1 MSKSKKI
8 KILVA
13 IPSSFC
19 FGLQHVSID
28 LFAACK
34 SEIEPHFLITKWNNG
49 EFEKMVKQHQF
60 AYSFS
65 WLGMFSR
72 KLDWYNLKM
81 SLEALIKLPVL
92 YWHFIRLLRKQK
104 PDILFFANHHELI
117 LLLPVL
123 WFVKTPVVC
132 HMHDPSPAIPFQQ
145 KTFAWYGK
153 KVNRF
158 ITISEDV
165 KNRLML
171 LGCTKQKIS
180 VVHNGIELFNNV
192 SKERSNVFVDA
203 ANWEQDVFIVGITGQ
218 MTETKGHEDLLA
230 AFEQAY
236 QQNNK
241 LRLVF
246 GGKQLEPMFTKL
258 KEQVTAKGLVGVVY
272 FSGWLSHASSFY
284 SAIDV
289 FILASRHDE
298 GYGLVV
304 AEAMA
309 NLRPVIITRSGG
321 AAEIVEHKQSG
332 IIVEKQDI
340 AAMANAMLQYA
351 LQKKFYNNM
360 QQNGR
365 LRIEQCFSI
374 ASAAKQFVEIL
385 KQEVRIC
392 R

>member
-1 MSKSKKI
+1 MSNSKKL
-8 KILVA
+8 KVLVT
-13 IPSSFC
+13 IPSGFC
-19 FGLQHVSID
+19 FGLQHVSVD
-28 LFAACK
+28 LFKACEQ
-34 SEIEPHFLITKWNNG
+34 EIEPYFLVSKWSNG
-49 EFEKMVKQHQF
+49 DFEKLLDQKGF
-60 AYSFS
+60 TYSYS

-81 SLEALIKLPVL
+81 SLEAFIKLPVL
-92 YWHFIRLLRKQK
+92 YWHFIRLLKQQK

-132 HMHDPSPAIPFQQ
+132 HMHDPAPAIPFQQ

-153 KVNRF
+153 RVNRF

-165 KNRLML
+165 QKRLML
-171 LGCTKQKIS
+171 LGCAAEKIT
-180 VVHNGIELFNNV
+180 VVHNGIFLPHNV
-192 SKERSNVFVDA
+192 SQYRNNNFVDA
-203 ANWEQDVFIVGITGQ
+203 AQWSSDVFIVGITGQ
-218 MTETKGHEDLLA
+218 MTETKGHEDVLA

-246 GGKQLEPMFTKL
+246 GGKQLEPMFSTL
-258 KEQVTAKGLVGVVY
+258 KKQIAVKGLEQVVY
-272 FSGWLSHASSFY
+272 FSGWLAEASSFY

-304 AEAMA
+304 AEAMV

-321 AAEIVEHKQSG
+321 AAEIVEHQQSG
-332 IIVEKQDI
+332 IIVEKRNTL
-340 AAMANAMLQYA
+340 AMSSAMLEYS
-351 LQKKFYNNM
+351 KNDVFYRKM
-360 QQNGR
+360 QEGGR
-365 LRIEQCFSI
+365 LRIEQRFSMPV
-374 ASAAKQFVEIL
+374 SAKIFTDVL
-385 KQEVRIC
+385 KQEERSF